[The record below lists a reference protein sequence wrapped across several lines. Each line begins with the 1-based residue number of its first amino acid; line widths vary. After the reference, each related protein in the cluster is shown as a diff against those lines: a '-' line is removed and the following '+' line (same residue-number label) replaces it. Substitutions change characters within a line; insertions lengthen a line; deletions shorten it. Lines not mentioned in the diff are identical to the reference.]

1 MHIQAFLNVLCFSL
15 PLFLH
20 TSLAIPHYPRGYQ
33 SRPASTVFQLE
44 RNGSWFENLAVQSN
58 GNLLVTRIDTP
69 ELWSIV
75 PSSNSSH
82 PGKGSLL
89 HRFPNAMSTLGIAEI
104 DCDVFAVVVGNLS
117 LPSITPTPGSFVIWT
132 VNLTSATPEAR
143 ILTPLPEGQFLDG
156 LTKFS
161 DDLLLISDA
170 AKGTIWRLNT
180 TTGEYSVALSHSSML
195 PAAGQAVKVGV
206 NGLKVLNNY
215 VYYTSTSQEVYARIP
230 VDGNATAVG
239 PVEIIT
245 SGFTFDEFILTANGT
260 AYLSTNPQNE
270 LIEVSPR
277 GRVRLFAGNQFML
290 SLGGSTAVAINRE
303 HSILYVATSGAQF
316 APVLGQMEPAKV
328 VAIRL

>member
-1 MHIQAFLNVLCFSL
+1 MRFQVFLNVLWLSL
-15 PLFLH
+15 PLFLQ
-20 TSLAIPHYPRGYQ
+20 TSLATPRYPRGYQ

-44 RNGSWFENLAVQSN
+44 RNGSWFENLAVRSN
-58 GNLLVTRIDTP
+58 GNILATRIDTP

-75 PSSNSSH
+75 QNSNSSH
-82 PGKGSLL
+82 LGQATLL
-89 HRFPNAMSTLGIAEI
+89 FRFPNAMSTMGITEI
-104 DCDVFAVVVGNLS
+104 DHDVFAVISGNIS
-117 LPSITPTPGSFVIWT
+117 LPSITPTQGSFVVWT
-132 VNLTSATPEAR
+132 VNVTGATPEAKV
-143 ILTPLPEGQFLDG
+143 LAPLPKGQFLDG
-156 LTKFS
+156 ITKFS

-170 AKGTIWRLNT
+170 AMGTIWCLNT
-180 TTGEYSVALSHSSML
+180 TTGESSVALSHASML

-206 NGLKVLNNY
+206 NGLKVLNSF

-245 SGFTFDEFILTANGT
+245 SGFTFDDFILTKDGT

-270 LIEVSPR
+270 LIKVSPR

-290 SLGGSTAVAINRE
+290 SVGGSTAVAINRE
-303 HSILYVATSGAQF
+303 HSILYVTTSGAQF
-316 APVLGQMEPAKV
+316 APVAGKMEPAKI